1 MTDMRKIFQTLLVAL
16 TVVATYTACT
26 PEVDDVFEK
35 SSAERIA
42 ETLAQDQ
49 KILVDAPNGWVTAI
63 YGNTNFGGYNLH
75 FKFNADNTVKVTSE
89 LDPEKSE
96 TTHFKLEQSAGI
108 ILSFDEYNKYFHYFS
123 DPVNPDVG
131 TNGKGFEADL
141 EFRILSAS
149 ADSVVLR
156 GKKHDKK
163 MVLLPVADGTNVS
176 QYFKDAA
183 AVEEE
188 MANARFKVTI
198 GDTTEYSA
206 SLSYRNLT
214 ISTITENGDRLD
226 VSCPFV
232 ITPRGYEFYE
242 PVTIDGQVLT
252 GFKYVKDQDEY
263 VDLNNEAVKLVK
275 VFPPLT
281 EYLLTDYWI
290 FGKSTMGAF
299 AQPYMNA
306 IAQVEAAMGES
317 LEYLVFGLFNNNFGL
332 SFRSSGYAGSLLF
345 AYKVVADDV
354 IMLQFKDGNS
364 NDNGA
369 WYVNNANF
377 AYLAAPFAT
386 KTVVRT
392 FKLTTDNPKNPS
404 WILMTDTENP
414 ENTIKLCSWMVNPM

>member
-1 MTDMRKIFQTLLVAL
+1 MRKIFQTLLAAL

-42 ETLAQDQ
+42 ETLAQDR
-49 KILVDAPNGWVTAI
+49 KILVDAPNGWQTVI
-63 YGNTNFGGYNLH
+63 YGNTEFGGYNMFL
-75 FKFNADNTVKVTSE
+75 KFNADNTVQVTSE
-89 LDPEKSE
+89 VDTENSS
-96 TTHFKLEQSAGI
+96 TTHFKLEQSAGA
-108 ILSFDEYNKYFHYFS
+108 ILSFDEYNEFFHFFS
-123 DPVNPDVG
+123 DPVNPAKMG
-131 TNGKGFEADL
+131 TNGKGFEGDL
-141 EFRILSAS
+141 EYRIMSAS

-156 GKKHDKK
+156 GKKHNRK
-163 MVLLPVADGTNVS
+163 MVLLPVADGVNATQYLNEVS
-176 QYFKDAA
+176 RI
-183 AVEEE
+183 EEE
-188 MANARFKVTI
+188 MTNSRFKVTF
-198 GDTTEYSA
+198 GDTLEYSA
-206 SLSYRNLT
+206 NLSYRNLT
-214 ISTITENGDRLD
+214 VSTITETGDRLD
-226 VSCPFV
+226 VDCPFAV
-232 ITPRGYEFYE
+232 TTQGYEFYE
-242 PVTIDGQVLT
+242 PVTINGQVLT
-252 GFKYVKDQDEY
+252 GFKYVKDLDEY
-263 VDLNNEAVKLVK
+263 VAFNNEGVKLAK

-414 ENTIKLCSWMVNPM
+414 ENTIQLCSWMVDPM